1 MTLFEQYLRSTPP
14 RMHSTQGWMKYQKAN
29 AGAYDSAAPLRRR
42 ASRPLTF
49 RELYGCTI
57 DGTGKLGFDEM
68 VRHGGNV
75 FVNGRQFP
83 ECLEDSDPSPQ
94 HEVTSTDREPVDHE
108 GFPSNRAPPFG
119 KFDEPRERRIEEPKM
134 AQDPIQSERQRR
146 AMGAAASGNSR
157 LGISPEVGRRFLH
170 GDQIETELPS
180 ERTREPATVRAGQ
193 QGEQAEHEDEP
204 QDEKL
209 IRRVLKKLGFE
220 DDAVE
225 EAIARDRAGR
235 RRMAGD
241 RALARGGSSA
251 FYRVF
256 PEARGLTDGLPA
268 FTPRVL
274 W

>member
-1 MTLFEQYLRSTPP
+1 MIPRNELNLFKEYVANTPRPLQSTRGWSKYLR
-14 RMHSTQGWMKYQKAN
+14 AN
-29 AGAYDSAAPLRRR
+29 AGPAGAYDAALRRR
-42 ASRPLTF
+42 KTLPTFEQMYGVRLGPRGETIALDQHGNGPPPGPMHEDEHLRGESGHAPPDGRGDRPS
-49 RELYGCTI
+49 
-57 DGTGKLGFDEM
+57 
-68 VRHGGNV
+68 
-75 FVNGRQFP
+75 
-83 ECLEDSDPSPQ
+83 SDA
-94 HEVTSTDREPVDHE
+94 EPVDHE
-108 GFPSNRAPPFG
+108 GYPSGRAPPFG
-119 KFDEPRERRIEEPKM
+119 PHDEPRM

-146 AMGAAASGNSR
+146 AMGAAASGHSR
-157 LGISPEVGRRFLH
+157 LGIPPSVGERFLH

-193 QGEQAEHEDEP
+193 QGDQAEHEDEP

-241 RALARGGSSA
+241 AALSRRS
-251 FYRVF
+251 FYQMF
-256 PEARGLTDGLPA
+256 PEARGLADGLPA
-268 FTPRVL
+268 FVPRVL